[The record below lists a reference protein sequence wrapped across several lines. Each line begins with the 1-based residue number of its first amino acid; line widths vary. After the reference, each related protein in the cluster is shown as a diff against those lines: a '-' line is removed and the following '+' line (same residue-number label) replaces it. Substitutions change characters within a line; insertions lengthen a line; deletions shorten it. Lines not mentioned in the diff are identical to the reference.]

1 MRLFIANVGARDLQ
15 VKINGR
21 LYSLDVRPH
30 EKEKAQVLEGFLSRS
45 FNQTPD
51 QLGVRV
57 LGKWLLK
64 QKESQQEKFQQF
76 LEAVACPIL
85 EPALDLALDKAKTL
99 DVVYLLGTDQPDDAP
114 ANLRANDTYWAA
126 EIIKQWLCQY
136 YKNKNGKILRQV
148 CVLKV
153 SDIVPARWDEAY
165 QLIASLKVAV
175 DENQEVELRELLQQS
190 QEVFAEISGGI
201 PALNFA
207 LHQVVLNVCGRKARI
222 IQVLEKPGQPEK
234 GEPCLLDIQVF
245 WGDRLIRQLH
255 TLLGSYDYKAAEKLL
270 ESEIPKDQQTKQI
283 QKAIAAL
290 RHADARLN
298 FDFQKALT
306 AIEDYKNVDP
316 FQDWYNSANHQTFA
330 DRVREAL
337 GCLEIFR
344 RSHRLIAFIALADG
358 IVEGLARLAAE
369 TLVPKLRGIYRNN
382 NGQLIPN
389 PFVPRRYVRLER
401 LSQPLQNHLRQ
412 YLQSQGRRAHGWVLA
427 DEQFYDGII
436 NYFKHTGS
444 NQQRSAVNKVSSD
457 LGKLRSCLG
466 GFRNGLLH
474 SLANLSEDALS
485 SEVVRHRIA
494 KQPENALEKLV
505 EKMEEV
511 LKDIEVLAK
520 ILSQLTSTATDPRM
534 GEQLKRW
541 QEASQQSSKQVA
553 SSPKS
558 KRLVFDDINDF
569 VLKTLSKAWRVPLP
583 PQ

>member
-15 VKINGR
+15 VKVDGR
-21 LYSLDVRPH
+21 LYSLDVRPY
-30 EKEKAQVLEGFLSRS
+30 EKEKAQVLKDFLSRF
-45 FNQTPD
+45 FNQQTPN

-57 LGKWLLK
+57 LGEWLLK
-64 QKESQQEKFQQF
+64 QNQGIFQKF
-76 LEAVACPIL
+76 LEEVVACPIL
-85 EPALDLALDKAKTL
+85 EPAIDLALGEAQNL

-126 EIIKQWLCQY
+126 EIIKQWLCQR
-136 YKNKNGKILRQV
+136 YKNREILGQV

-175 DENQEVELRELLQQS
+175 DGNQVELRKLLQQS

-255 TLLGSYDYKAAEKLL
+255 TLLRSYDYKAATDLL
-270 ESEIPKDQQTKQI
+270 ENEIPEDQRTEEI

-306 AIEDYKNVDP
+306 AIEDYKSEDP
-316 FQDWYNSANHQTFA
+316 FQYWYDSANHQTFA

-369 TLVPKLRGIYRNN
+369 TLVPKLRKIYRRDNKP
-382 NGQLIPN
+382 IPN
-389 PFVPRRYVRLER
+389 PFVPRRYVNLGGLPKLR
-401 LSQPLQNHLRQ
+401 NHLQQ
-412 YLQSQGRRAHGWVLA
+412 YLQSQGKRADGWVLA

-436 NYFKHTGS
+436 DYFKHTGS
-444 NQQRSAVNKVSSD
+444 NQQKSAVNKVSSD
-457 LGKLRSCLG
+457 LGKLRTCLG

-474 SLANLSEDALS
+474 SLANLSEDDLSEVIVQNKISDSRKSALS
-485 SEVVRHRIA
+485 D
-494 KQPENALEKLV
+494 LV
-505 EKMEEV
+505 KAMKNLWEYI
-511 LKDIEVLAK
+511 LTN
-520 ILSQLTSTATDPRM
+520 LSQLTFTAAAPLMEKAR
-534 GEQLKRW
+534 EKW
-541 QEASQQSSKQVA
+541 EASQQSSKQVA

-569 VLKTLSKAWRVPLP
+569 VLKTLSKAWGVPLP

>member
-15 VKINGR
+15 VKINDR
-21 LYSLDVRPH
+21 LYSLDVRPY
-30 EKEKAQVLEGFLSRS
+30 EKEKAQVLKDFLSRF
-45 FNQTPD
+45 FNQQTPN

-57 LGKWLLK
+57 LGEWLLK
-64 QKESQQEKFQQF
+64 QNQGIFQKF
-76 LEAVACPIL
+76 LEKVVACPIL
-85 EPALDLALDKAKTL
+85 EPALDLALGEAKTL

-136 YKNKNGKILRQV
+136 YKNQEKLGQV
-148 CVLKV
+148 CVLKI
-153 SDIVPARWDEAY
+153 SGIVPVLWDKAY

-222 IQVLEKPGQPEK
+222 IQVLE
-234 GEPCLLDIQVF
+234 GEGRAHLLKIQVF

-255 TLLGSYDYKAAEKLL
+255 TLLGSYDYKAAIDLL
-270 ESEIPKDQQTKQI
+270 ENEIPEDQRTEEI

-290 RHADARLN
+290 RHADTRLN

-306 AIEDYKNVDP
+306 AIEDYKSVDP

-337 GCLEIFR
+337 GCLEIFH

-358 IVEGLARLAAE
+358 IVEGLTRLAAE
-369 TLVPKLRGIYRNN
+369 TLEPTLRGIYCDEE
-382 NGQLIPN
+382 GQPIPN
-389 PFVPRRYVRLER
+389 PFVPRRYVSLER
-401 LSQPLQNHLRQ
+401 LPQPLQNHLRQ
-412 YLQSQGRRAHGWVLA
+412 YLQSQGKKVHGWVLA

-436 NYFKHTGS
+436 NYYRKKSIGP
-444 NQQRSAVNKVSSD
+444 QKSAIENVNSD
-457 LGKLRSCLG
+457 LGRLRTCLG

-485 SEVVRHRIA
+485 SEVVRHGIA
-494 KQPENALEKLV
+494 EQPENALEKLV

-511 LKDIEVLAK
+511 LES
-520 ILSQLTSTATDPRM
+520 ILSQLTSTATDPRV
-534 GEQLKRW
+534 GKQIERW
-541 QEASQQSSKQVA
+541 LEASQQSSKQVA

-569 VLKTLSKAWRVPLP
+569 VLQTLSKAWGVPLP

>member
-15 VKINGR
+15 VKVDGR
-21 LYSLDVRPH
+21 LYSLDVRPY
-30 EKEKAQVLEGFLSRS
+30 EKEKAQVLEGFLSGS

-51 QLGVRV
+51 QLGVRA
-57 LGKWLLK
+57 LGKWLLQ

-76 LEAVACPIL
+76 LEEVVACPIL
-85 EPALDLALDKAKTL
+85 EPALDLALGEAKTL
-99 DVVYLLGTDQPDDAP
+99 DVVYLLGTDQPDDVP

-136 YKNKNGKILRQV
+136 YKNREKLGQV
-148 CVLKV
+148 CVLKI

-165 QLIASLKVAV
+165 QLIARLKVAV
-175 DENQEVELRELLQQS
+175 DGNQVELRKLLQES

-222 IQVLEKPGQPEK
+222 IQVLE
-234 GEPCLLDIQVF
+234 GEGRAHLLKIQVF

-255 TLLGSYDYKAAEKLL
+255 TLLGSYDYKAATDLL
-270 ESEIPKDQQTKQI
+270 ENEIPEDQRTEEI

-290 RHADARLN
+290 RYADARLN

-306 AIEDYKNVDP
+306 AIEDYKSEDP
-316 FQDWYNSANHQTFA
+316 FQYWYDSANHQTFA

-369 TLVPKLRGIYRNN
+369 TLVPKLRKIYRRDNKP
-382 NGQLIPN
+382 IPN
-389 PFVPRRYVRLER
+389 PFVPRRYVKLER
-401 LSQPLQNHLRQ
+401 LPQLQNHLRQ
-412 YLQSQGRRAHGWVLA
+412 YLQSQGKKADDWVLA

-436 NYFKHTGS
+436 DYFKHTGS
-444 NQQRSAVNKVSSD
+444 NQQKSAVNKVSSG
-457 LGKLRSCLG
+457 LGKLRTCLG

-485 SEVVRHRIA
+485 SEVVRHGIA
-494 KQPENALEKLV
+494 EQPENALEKLV

-511 LKDIEVLAK
+511 LEN
-520 ILSQLTSTATDPRM
+520 ILSQLTSTATDPRV

-569 VLKTLSKAWRVPLP
+569 VLETLSKAWEVPLP

>member
-30 EKEKAQVLEGFLSRS
+30 EKEKAQVLEGFLSGS

-51 QLGVRV
+51 QLGVRA
-57 LGKWLLK
+57 LGKWLLQ

-76 LEAVACPIL
+76 LEEVVACPIL
-85 EPALDLALDKAKTL
+85 EPALDLALGEAQTDEAQTL
-99 DVVYLLGTDQPDDAP
+99 DVYLLGTDQPDNAP

-136 YKNKNGKILRQV
+136 YKNREKLGQV
-148 CVLKV
+148 CVLKI

-165 QLIASLKVAV
+165 QLIASLKVAI
-175 DENQEVELRELLQQS
+175 DGNQVELRKLLQES

-222 IQVLEKPGQPEK
+222 IQVLE
-234 GEPCLLDIQVF
+234 GEGRAHLLKIQVF
-245 WGDRLIRQLH
+245 WGDRLIRQLE
-255 TLLGSYDYKAAEKLL
+255 TLLKSYDYKAAIDLL
-270 ESEIPKDQQTKQI
+270 ENEIPEDQRTEEI

-306 AIEDYKNVDP
+306 AIEDYKSVDP

-369 TLVPKLRGIYRNN
+369 TLESTLQGIYCDEE
-382 NGQLIPN
+382 GQPIPN
-389 PFVPRRYVRLER
+389 PFVPRRYVDPQDLQEEKQRAHLEKY
-401 LSQPLQNHLRQ
+401 LKKQHKYVLQN
-412 YLQSQGRRAHGWVLA
+412 GRLLA

-436 NYFKHTGS
+436 NYYRKKSIGP
-444 NQQRSAVNKVSSD
+444 QKSAIENVNSD
-457 LGKLRSCLG
+457 LGRLRTCLG

-494 KQPENALEKLV
+494 EQPENALEKLV

-511 LKDIEVLAK
+511 LEN
-520 ILSQLTSTATDPRM
+520 ILSQLTSTAADPRM

-569 VLKTLSKAWRVPLP
+569 VLETLSKAWEVPLP

>member
-30 EKEKAQVLEGFLSRS
+30 EKEKAQVLEGFLSIS

-51 QLGVRV
+51 QLGVRA
-57 LGKWLLK
+57 LGKWLLQ

-76 LEAVACPIL
+76 LEEVVACPIL
-85 EPALDLALDKAKTL
+85 EPALDLALGEAQTL
-99 DVVYLLGTDQPDDAP
+99 DVYLLGTDQPDDVP

-126 EIIKQWLCQY
+126 EIIKQWLCQCY
-136 YKNKNGKILRQV
+136 ENREKLGQV
-148 CVLKV
+148 CVLKI
-153 SDIVPARWDEAY
+153 SGIVPVLWDKAY

-175 DENQEVELRELLQQS
+175 DENQVELKELLQKS
-190 QEVFAEISGGI
+190 QVVFAEISGGI

-222 IQVLEKPGQPEK
+222 IQVLE
-234 GEPCLLDIQVF
+234 GEGRAHLLKIQVF

-270 ESEIPKDQQTKQI
+270 ESEIPKDQRTEEI

-306 AIEDYKNVDP
+306 AIEYYKNVDP

-330 DRVREAL
+330 DRVWEAL

-369 TLVPKLRGIYRNN
+369 TLVPKLRGIYCRDDKV
-382 NGQLIPN
+382 QPIPN
-389 PFVPRRYVRLER
+389 PFVPRRYVKLGDLPKLLR
-401 LSQPLQNHLRQ
+401 NHLQQ
-412 YLQSQGRRAHGWVLA
+412 YLQSQGKKAYGWVLA

-444 NQQRSAVNKVSSD
+444 NQQKSAINKVSSG
-457 LGKLRSCLG
+457 LGQLRSCLG

-474 SLANLSEDALS
+474 SLANLSENALS

-520 ILSQLTSTATDPRM
+520 ILSQLTST
-534 GEQLKRW
+534 W
-541 QEASQQSSKQVA
+541 EASQQSSKQVA

>member
-30 EKEKAQVLEGFLSRS
+30 EQGKAQVLEGFLSRS

-51 QLGVRV
+51 QLGVRA
-57 LGKWLLK
+57 LGKWLLQ

-76 LEAVACPIL
+76 LKEVVACPIL
-85 EPALDLALDKAKTL
+85 EPALDLALGEAKTL

-126 EIIKQWLCQY
+126 EIIKQWLCQR
-136 YKNKNGKILRQV
+136 YKNREKLGQV
-148 CVLKV
+148 CVLKI

-175 DENQEVELRELLQQS
+175 DGNQVELRKLLQES

-255 TLLGSYDYKAAEKLL
+255 TLLGSYDYKAATDLL
-270 ESEIPKDQQTKQI
+270 ENEIPEDQRTEEI

-306 AIEDYKNVDP
+306 AIEDYKSEDP
-316 FQDWYNSANHQTFA
+316 FQYWYDSANHQTFA

-369 TLVPKLRGIYRNN
+369 TLVPKLRGIYRDN

-401 LSQPLQNHLRQ
+401 LPQPLQNHLRQ
-412 YLQSQGRRAHGWVLA
+412 YLQSQVKKAHGWVLA

-444 NQQRSAVNKVSSD
+444 NQQKSAINKVSSG
-457 LGKLRSCLG
+457 LGQLRSCLG

-494 KQPENALEKLV
+494 KQPKNALEKLV

-511 LKDIEVLAK
+511 LKDIEVLE

-553 SSPKS
+553 SSPKG
-558 KRLVFDDINDF
+558 KRLVFDDINQF
-569 VLKTLSKAWRVPLP
+569 VLKTLSKAWEVPLP

>member
-15 VKINGR
+15 VKVDGR
-21 LYSLDVRPH
+21 LYSLDVRPY
-30 EKEKAQVLEGFLSRS
+30 EKEKAQVLKDFLSRF
-45 FNQTPD
+45 FNQQKTPN

-57 LGKWLLK
+57 LGEWLLK
-64 QKESQQEKFQQF
+64 QNQGIFQKF
-76 LEAVACPIL
+76 LEEVVACPIL

-165 QLIASLKVAV
+165 QLIARLKVAV
-175 DENQEVELRELLQQS
+175 DGNQEVELRELLQQS

-245 WGDRLIRQLH
+245 WGDRLIRQLE
-255 TLLGSYDYKAAEKLL
+255 TLLKSYDYKAAIDLL
-270 ESEIPKDQQTKQI
+270 ENEIPEDQRTEQI

-306 AIEDYKNVDP
+306 AIEYYKNVDP

-369 TLVPKLRGIYRNN
+369 TLVPKLRKIYRRDNKP
-382 NGQLIPN
+382 IPN

-401 LSQPLQNHLRQ
+401 LPQPLQNHLQQ
-412 YLQSQGRRAHGWVLA
+412 YLQSQGKKAHGWVLA

-436 NYFKHTGS
+436 DYFKHTGS
-444 NQQRSAVNKVSSD
+444 NQQKSAINKVSSG
-457 LGKLRSCLG
+457 LGQLRSCLG

-474 SLANLSEDALS
+474 SLANLSEDDLS

-520 ILSQLTSTATDPRM
+520 ILSQLTSTAVDPRM
-534 GEQLKRW
+534 EKELKKW
-541 QEASQQSSKQVA
+541 EASQQSSKQVA

>member
-15 VKINGR
+15 VKVNGR
-21 LYSLDVRPH
+21 LCSLQEQGLKDF
-30 EKEKAQVLEGFLSRS
+30 LLGF
-45 FNQTPD
+45 FGYQQIPD
-51 QLGVRV
+51 QPSVRALGE
-57 LGKWLLK
+57 WLLK
-64 QKESQQEKFQQF
+64 QKKSQQEKFQQF
-76 LEAVACPIL
+76 LKEVVACPIL
-85 EPALDLALDKAKTL
+85 EPALDLALGEAQTL
-99 DVVYLLGTDQPDDAP
+99 DVYLLGTDQPDDAP

-136 YKNKNGKILRQV
+136 YKNREKLGQV
-148 CVLKV
+148 CVLKI
-153 SDIVPARWDEAY
+153 SGIVPARWDEAY
-165 QLIASLKVAV
+165 QLIARLKVAV
-175 DENQEVELRELLQQS
+175 DGNQEVELRELLQQS

-245 WGDRLIRQLH
+245 WGDRLIRQLE
-255 TLLGSYDYKAAEKLL
+255 TLLKSYDYKAAIDLL
-270 ESEIPKDQQTKQI
+270 ENEIPEDQRTEQI

-306 AIEDYKNVDP
+306 AIEYYKNVDP

-369 TLVPKLRGIYRNN
+369 TLVPKLRKIYRRDNKP
-382 NGQLIPN
+382 IPN
-389 PFVPRRYVRLER
+389 PFVPRRYVRLKR
-401 LSQPLQNHLRQ
+401 LPQPLQNHLRQ
-412 YLQSQGRRAHGWVLA
+412 YLQSQGKRADGWVLA

-436 NYFKHTGS
+436 DYFKHTGS
-444 NQQRSAVNKVSSD
+444 NQQKSAVNKVSSD
-457 LGKLRSCLG
+457 LGKLRTCLG

-474 SLANLSEDALS
+474 SLANLSEDDLSEVIVQNKISDSRKSALS
-485 SEVVRHRIA
+485 D
-494 KQPENALEKLV
+494 LV
-505 EKMEEV
+505 KAMKNLWEYI
-511 LKDIEVLAK
+511 LTN
-520 ILSQLTSTATDPRM
+520 LSQLTFTAAAPCMEKAR
-534 GEQLKRW
+534 EKW
-541 QEASQQSSKQVA
+541 EASQQSSKQVA

-569 VLKTLSKAWRVPLP
+569 VLKTLSKAWGVPLP

>member
-15 VKINGR
+15 VKVNGR
-21 LYSLDVRPH
+21 LCSLQ
-30 EKEKAQVLEGFLSRS
+30 EQGLKGFLLG
-45 FNQTPD
+45 FFGYQQIPD
-51 QLGVRV
+51 QPSVRALGE
-57 LGKWLLK
+57 WLLK
-64 QKESQQEKFQQF
+64 QKKSQQEKFQQF
-76 LEAVACPIL
+76 LKEVVACPIL
-85 EPALDLALDKAKTL
+85 EPALDLALGEAQTL
-99 DVVYLLGTDQPDDAP
+99 DVYLLGTDQPDDAP

-136 YKNKNGKILRQV
+136 YKDREKLGQV
-148 CVLKV
+148 CVLKI
-153 SDIVPARWDEAY
+153 SGIVPARWDEAY
-165 QLIASLKVAV
+165 QLIARLKVAV
-175 DENQEVELRELLQQS
+175 DGNQEVELRELLQQS

-222 IQVLEKPGQPEK
+222 IQVLE
-234 GEPCLLDIQVF
+234 GEGRAHLLKIQVF

-270 ESEIPKDQQTKQI
+270 ESEIPKDQRTEEI

-306 AIEDYKNVDP
+306 AIEDYKSVDP

-369 TLVPKLRGIYRNN
+369 TLESTLQGIYCDEE
-382 NGQLIPN
+382 GQPIPN
-389 PFVPRRYVRLER
+389 PFVPRRYVDPQDLQEEKQRAHLEKY
-401 LSQPLQNHLRQ
+401 LKKQHKYVLQN
-412 YLQSQGRRAHGWVLA
+412 GRLLA

-436 NYFKHTGS
+436 NYYRKKSIGP
-444 NQQRSAVNKVSSD
+444 QKSAIENVNSD
-457 LGKLRSCLG
+457 LGRLRTCLG

-485 SEVVRHRIA
+485 SEVVRHGIA
-494 KQPENALEKLV
+494 EQPENALEKLV

-511 LKDIEVLAK
+511 LEN
-520 ILSQLTSTATDPRM
+520 ILSQLTSTATDPRV
-534 GEQLKRW
+534 GEQLERW

-569 VLKTLSKAWRVPLP
+569 VLQTLSKAWEVPLP

>member
-15 VKINGR
+15 VKVNGR
-21 LYSLDVRPH
+21 LCSLQEQGLKDF
-30 EKEKAQVLEGFLSRS
+30 LLGF
-45 FNQTPD
+45 FGYQQIPD
-51 QLGVRV
+51 QPSVRALGE
-57 LGKWLLK
+57 WLLK
-64 QKESQQEKFQQF
+64 QKKSQQEKFQQF
-76 LEAVACPIL
+76 LKEVVACPIL

-245 WGDRLIRQLH
+245 WGDRLIRQLE
-255 TLLGSYDYKAAEKLL
+255 TLLKSYDYKAAIDLL
-270 ESEIPKDQQTKQI
+270 ENEIPEDQRTEQI

-306 AIEDYKNVDP
+306 AIEYYKNVDP

-369 TLVPKLRGIYRNN
+369 TLVPKLRKIYCRDNKP
-382 NGQLIPN
+382 IPN

-401 LSQPLQNHLRQ
+401 LPQPLQNHLRQ
-412 YLQSQGRRAHGWVLA
+412 YLQSQGKKAHGWVLA

-436 NYFKHTGS
+436 NYFEHTGS
-444 NQQRSAVNKVSSD
+444 NQQKSAVNKVSSG

-474 SLANLSEDALS
+474 SLANLSEDDLS

-520 ILSQLTSTATDPRM
+520 ILSQLTSTAVDPRM
-534 GEQLKRW
+534 EKELKKW
-541 QEASQQSSKQVA
+541 EASQQSSKQVA

-569 VLKTLSKAWRVPLP
+569 VLKTLSMAWRVPLP

>member
-15 VKINGR
+15 VKVNGR
-21 LYSLDVRPH
+21 LCSLQEQGLKDF
-30 EKEKAQVLEGFLSRS
+30 LLGF
-45 FNQTPD
+45 FGYQQIPD
-51 QLGVRV
+51 QPSVRALGE
-57 LGKWLLK
+57 WLLK
-64 QKESQQEKFQQF
+64 QKKSQQEKFQQF
-76 LEAVACPIL
+76 LKEVVACPIL
-85 EPALDLALDKAKTL
+85 EPALDLALGEAQTL
-99 DVVYLLGTDQPDDAP
+99 DVYLLGTDQPDDAP

-136 YKNKNGKILRQV
+136 YKNREKLGQV
-148 CVLKV
+148 CVLKI
-153 SDIVPARWDEAY
+153 SGIVPARWDEAY
-165 QLIASLKVAV
+165 QLIARLKVAV
-175 DENQEVELRELLQQS
+175 DGNQEVELRELLQQS

-270 ESEIPKDQQTKQI
+270 ESEIPKDQRTEEI

-298 FDFQKALT
+298 FDFQQALQ
-306 AIEDYKNVDP
+306 AIEAYKNEEP
-316 FQDWYNSANHQTFA
+316 FQGWYNSANHQTFA

-358 IVEGLARLAAE
+358 IVEGLTRLAAE
-369 TLVPKLRGIYRNN
+369 TLEPTLRGIYCDER
-382 NGQLIPN
+382 GQHIPQN
-389 PFVPRRYVRLER
+389 QFVPRRYVDPQDLREEKQRAHLEKYLKKQR
-401 LSQPLQNHLRQ
+401 KYVLQN
-412 YLQSQGRRAHGWVLA
+412 GRLLA

-436 NYFKHTGS
+436 DYFKHTGS
-444 NQQRSAVNKVSSD
+444 NQQKSAVNEVSSD

-494 KQPENALEKLV
+494 EQPENALEKLV

-511 LKDIEVLAK
+511 LEN
-520 ILSQLTSTATDPRM
+520 ILSQLTFTAVDPRM
-534 GEQLKRW
+534 EKELKKW
-541 QEASQQSSKQVA
+541 EASQQSSKQVA

-558 KRLVFDDINDF
+558 KRLVFDDINQF

>member
-15 VKINGR
+15 VKINDR
-21 LYSLDVRPH
+21 LYSLDVRPY
-30 EKEKAQVLEGFLSRS
+30 EKEKAQVLKDFLSRF
-45 FNQTPD
+45 FNQQTPN

-57 LGKWLLK
+57 LGEWLLK
-64 QKESQQEKFQQF
+64 QNQGIFQKF
-76 LEAVACPIL
+76 LEEVVACPIL

-165 QLIASLKVAV
+165 QLIARLKVAV

-245 WGDRLIRQLH
+245 WGDRLIRQLE
-255 TLLGSYDYKAAEKLL
+255 TLLKSYDYKAAIDLL
-270 ESEIPKDQQTKQI
+270 ENEIPEDQRTEQI

-306 AIEDYKNVDP
+306 AIEYYKNVDP

-369 TLVPKLRGIYRNN
+369 TLVPKLRKIYRRDNKP
-382 NGQLIPN
+382 IPN

-401 LSQPLQNHLRQ
+401 LPQPLQNHLRQ
-412 YLQSQGRRAHGWVLA
+412 YLQSQGKRADGWVLA

-436 NYFKHTGS
+436 DYFKHTGS
-444 NQQRSAVNKVSSD
+444 NQQKSAVNKVSSD
-457 LGKLRSCLG
+457 LGKLRTCLG

-474 SLANLSEDALS
+474 SLANLSEDDLSEVIVQNKISDSRESALS
-485 SEVVRHRIA
+485 D
-494 KQPENALEKLV
+494 LV
-505 EKMEEV
+505 KAMKNLWEYI
-511 LKDIEVLAK
+511 LTN
-520 ILSQLTSTATDPRM
+520 LSQLTFTAAAPSTEKAR
-534 GEQLKRW
+534 KKW
-541 QEASQQSSKQVA
+541 EASQQSSKQVA

-569 VLKTLSKAWRVPLP
+569 VLKTLSKAWGVPLP

>member
-1 MRLFIANVGARDLQ
+1 M
-15 VKINGR
+15 
-21 LYSLDVRPH
+21 
-30 EKEKAQVLEGFLSRS
+30 LE
-45 FNQTPD
+45 N
-51 QLGVRV
+51 
-57 LGKWLLK
+57 
-64 QKESQQEKFQQF
+64 
-76 LEAVACPIL
+76 
-85 EPALDLALDKAKTL
+85 
-99 DVVYLLGTDQPDDAP
+99 
-114 ANLRANDTYWAA
+114 
-126 EIIKQWLCQY
+126 
-136 YKNKNGKILRQV
+136 
-148 CVLKV
+148 
-153 SDIVPARWDEAY
+153 
-165 QLIASLKVAV
+165 
-175 DENQEVELRELLQQS
+175 
-190 QEVFAEISGGI
+190 
-201 PALNFA
+201 
-207 LHQVVLNVCGRKARI
+207 
-222 IQVLEKPGQPEK
+222 
-234 GEPCLLDIQVF
+234 
-245 WGDRLIRQLH
+245 
-255 TLLGSYDYKAAEKLL
+255 
-270 ESEIPKDQQTKQI
+270 EIPEDQRTEEI

-306 AIEDYKNVDP
+306 AIEDYKSEDP
-316 FQDWYNSANHQTFA
+316 FQYWYDSANHQTFA

-369 TLVPKLRGIYRNN
+369 TLVPKLRGIYRDN
-382 NGQLIPN
+382 NGQPIPN

-401 LSQPLQNHLRQ
+401 LPQPLQNHLRH
-412 YLQSQGRRAHGWVLA
+412 YLRSQVKKAHGWVLA

-444 NQQRSAVNKVSSD
+444 NQQKSAINKVSSG
-457 LGKLRSCLG
+457 LGQLRSCLG

-534 GEQLKRW
+534 GEQPKRW

-558 KRLVFDDINDF
+558 KRLVFDDINQF
-569 VLKTLSKAWRVPLP
+569 VLKTLSKAWEVPLP

>member
-15 VKINGR
+15 VKVNGR
-21 LYSLDVRPH
+21 LCSLQEQGLKDF
-30 EKEKAQVLEGFLSRS
+30 LLGF
-45 FNQTPD
+45 FGYQQIPD
-51 QLGVRV
+51 QPSVRALGE
-57 LGKWLLK
+57 WLLK
-64 QKESQQEKFQQF
+64 SQQEKFQQF
-76 LEAVACPIL
+76 LKEVVACPIL
-85 EPALDLALDKAKTL
+85 EPALDLALGEAQTL
-99 DVVYLLGTDQPDDAP
+99 DVYLLGTDQPDDAP

-136 YKNKNGKILRQV
+136 YKNREKLGQV
-148 CVLKV
+148 CVLKI
-153 SDIVPARWDEAY
+153 SGIVPARWDEAY
-165 QLIASLKVAV
+165 QLIARLKVAV
-175 DENQEVELRELLQQS
+175 DGNQEVELRELLQQS

-245 WGDRLIRQLH
+245 WGDRLIRQLE
-255 TLLGSYDYKAAEKLL
+255 TLLKSYDYKAAIDLL
-270 ESEIPKDQQTKQI
+270 ENEIPEDQRTEQI

-306 AIEDYKNVDP
+306 AIEYYKNVDP

-337 GCLEIFR
+337 GCLAIFR

-369 TLVPKLRGIYRNN
+369 TLVPKLRKIYRRDNKP
-382 NGQLIPN
+382 IPN
-389 PFVPRRYVRLER
+389 PFVPRRYVKLER
-401 LSQPLQNHLRQ
+401 LPQLQNHLRQ
-412 YLQSQGRRAHGWVLA
+412 YLQSQGKKADDWVLA

-436 NYFKHTGS
+436 DYFKHTGS
-444 NQQRSAVNKVSSD
+444 NQQKSAVNKVSSG
-457 LGKLRSCLG
+457 LGKLRTCLG
-466 GFRNGLLH
+466 GFLNGLLH

-485 SEVVRHRIA
+485 SEVVRHGIA
-494 KQPENALEKLV
+494 EQPENALEKLV

-511 LKDIEVLAK
+511 LEN
-520 ILSQLTSTATDPRM
+520 ILSQLTSTATDPRV

-569 VLKTLSKAWRVPLP
+569 VLETLSKAWEVPLP

>member
-15 VKINGR
+15 VKVDGR
-21 LYSLDVRPH
+21 LYSLDVRPY
-30 EKEKAQVLEGFLSRS
+30 EKEKAQVLKDFLSRF
-45 FNQTPD
+45 FNQQKTPN

-57 LGKWLLK
+57 LGEWLLK
-64 QKESQQEKFQQF
+64 QNQGIFQKF
-76 LEAVACPIL
+76 LEEVVACPIL

-136 YKNKNGKILRQV
+136 YKNREKLGQV
-148 CVLKV
+148 CVLKI
-153 SDIVPARWDEAY
+153 SGIVPARWDEAY
-165 QLIASLKVAV
+165 QLIARLKVAV
-175 DENQEVELRELLQQS
+175 DGNQEVELRELLQQS

-245 WGDRLIRQLH
+245 WGDRLIRQLE
-255 TLLGSYDYKAAEKLL
+255 TLLKSYDYKAAIDLL
-270 ESEIPKDQQTKQI
+270 ENEIPEDQRTEQI

-306 AIEDYKNVDP
+306 AIEYYKNVDP

-369 TLVPKLRGIYRNN
+369 TLVPKLRKIYCRDNKP
-382 NGQLIPN
+382 IPN

-401 LSQPLQNHLRQ
+401 LPQLQNHLRQ
-412 YLQSQGRRAHGWVLA
+412 YLQSQGKRAHGWVLA

-444 NQQRSAVNKVSSD
+444 NQQKSAVNEVSSD
-457 LGKLRSCLG
+457 LGQLRSCLG

-474 SLANLSEDALS
+474 SLANLSEDDLSEVIVQNKISDSRESALS
-485 SEVVRHRIA
+485 D
-494 KQPENALEKLV
+494 LV
-505 EKMEEV
+505 KAMKNLWEYI
-511 LKDIEVLAK
+511 LTN
-520 ILSQLTSTATDPRM
+520 LSQLTFTAAGPRM
-534 GEQLKRW
+534 EKALKKW
-541 QEASQQSSKQVA
+541 EASQQSSKQVA

>member
-15 VKINGR
+15 VKVDGR
-21 LYSLDVRPH
+21 LYSLDVRPY
-30 EKEKAQVLEGFLSRS
+30 EKEKAQVLKDFLSRF
-45 FNQTPD
+45 FNQQKTPN

-57 LGKWLLK
+57 LGEWLLK
-64 QKESQQEKFQQF
+64 QNQGIFQKF
-76 LEAVACPIL
+76 LEEVVACPIL

-136 YKNKNGKILRQV
+136 YKNREKLGQV
-148 CVLKV
+148 CVLKI
-153 SDIVPARWDEAY
+153 SGIVPARWDEAY
-165 QLIASLKVAV
+165 QLIARLKVAV
-175 DENQEVELRELLQQS
+175 DGNQEVELRELLQQS

-245 WGDRLIRQLH
+245 WGDRLIRQLE
-255 TLLGSYDYKAAEKLL
+255 TLLKSYDYKAAIDLL
-270 ESEIPKDQQTKQI
+270 ENEIPEDQRTEQI

-306 AIEDYKNVDP
+306 AIEYYKNVDP

-369 TLVPKLRGIYRNN
+369 TLVPKLRKIYRRDNKP
-382 NGQLIPN
+382 IPN
-389 PFVPRRYVRLER
+389 PFVPRRYVKLER
-401 LSQPLQNHLRQ
+401 LPQLQNHLRQ
-412 YLQSQGRRAHGWVLA
+412 YLQSQGKKADDWVLA

-436 NYFKHTGS
+436 DYFKHTGS
-444 NQQRSAVNKVSSD
+444 NQQKSAVNKVSSG
-457 LGKLRSCLG
+457 LGKLRTCLG

-485 SEVVRHRIA
+485 SEVVRHGIA
-494 KQPENALEKLV
+494 EQPENALEKLV

-511 LKDIEVLAK
+511 LEN
-520 ILSQLTSTATDPRM
+520 ILSQLTSTATDPRV

-569 VLKTLSKAWRVPLP
+569 VLETLSKAWEVPLP

>member
-15 VKINGR
+15 VKINDR

-30 EKEKAQVLEGFLSRS
+30 EQEKAQVLEGFLSGS

-51 QLGVRV
+51 QLGVRA
-57 LGKWLLK
+57 LGKWLLQ

-76 LEAVACPIL
+76 LKEVVACPIL
-85 EPALDLALDKAKTL
+85 EPALDLALGEAKTL

-136 YKNKNGKILRQV
+136 YENYYENREKLGQV
-148 CVLKV
+148 CVLKI

-175 DENQEVELRELLQQS
+175 DGNQVELRKLLQES

-222 IQVLEKPGQPEK
+222 IQVLE
-234 GEPCLLDIQVF
+234 GEGRAHLLKIQVF

-255 TLLGSYDYKAAEKLL
+255 TLLGSYDYKAATDLL
-270 ESEIPKDQQTKQI
+270 ENEIPEDQRTEEI

-306 AIEDYKNVDP
+306 AIEYYKNVDP

-337 GCLEIFR
+337 GCLEIFC

-369 TLVPKLRGIYRNN
+369 TLVPKLRGIYCRDDK
-382 NGQLIPN
+382 GQPIPN
-389 PFVPRRYVRLER
+389 PFVPRRYVKLGDLPKLR
-401 LSQPLQNHLRQ
+401 NHLQQ
-412 YLQSQGRRAHGWVLA
+412 YLQSQGKKAYGWVLA

-444 NQQRSAVNKVSSD
+444 NQQKSAINKVSSG

-474 SLANLSEDALS
+474 SLANLSENALS

-520 ILSQLTSTATDPRM
+520 ILSQLTSTAVDPRM
-534 GEQLKRW
+534 EKELKKW
-541 QEASQQSSKQVA
+541 EASQQSSKQVA

>member
-15 VKINGR
+15 VKINDR
-21 LYSLDVRPH
+21 LYSLDVRPY
-30 EKEKAQVLEGFLSRS
+30 EKEKAQVLKDFLSIF
-45 FNQTPD
+45 FNQQTPN

-57 LGKWLLK
+57 LGEWLLK
-64 QKESQQEKFQQF
+64 QNQGIFQKF
-76 LEAVACPIL
+76 LEEVVACPIL
-85 EPALDLALDKAKTL
+85 EPALDLALGEAQTL
-99 DVVYLLGTDQPDDAP
+99 DVYLLGTDQPDDAP

-136 YKNKNGKILRQV
+136 YKNREKLGQV
-148 CVLKV
+148 CVLKI

-175 DENQEVELRELLQQS
+175 DGNQEVELRELLQQS

-245 WGDRLIRQLH
+245 WGDRLIRQLE
-255 TLLGSYDYKAAEKLL
+255 TLLKSYDYKAAIDLL
-270 ESEIPKDQQTKQI
+270 ENEIPEDQRTEQI

-306 AIEDYKNVDP
+306 AIEYYKNVDP

-358 IVEGLARLAAE
+358 IVEGLVRLAAE
-369 TLVPKLRGIYRNN
+369 TLEPTLQKIYRADKDKD
-382 NGQLIPN
+382 QPIPN
-389 PFVPRRYVRLER
+389 PFVPRRYVDPQDLQEEKQRAHLEKD
-401 LSQPLQNHLRQ
+401 LKKQHKYVLQN
-412 YLQSQGRRAHGWVLA
+412 GRLLA

-436 NYFKHTGS
+436 NYYRKKSIGP
-444 NQQRSAVNKVSSD
+444 QKSAIENVNSD
-457 LGKLRSCLG
+457 LGRLRTCLG

-494 KQPENALEKLV
+494 EQPENALEKLV

-511 LKDIEVLAK
+511 LEN
-520 ILSQLTSTATDPRM
+520 ILSQLTSTATDPRV
-534 GEQLKRW
+534 GKQIERW
-541 QEASQQSSKQVA
+541 LEASQQSSKQVA

-569 VLKTLSKAWRVPLP
+569 VLQTLSKAWEVPLP

>member
-15 VKINGR
+15 VKVNGR
-21 LYSLDVRPH
+21 LCSLQEQGLKDF
-30 EKEKAQVLEGFLSRS
+30 LLGF
-45 FNQTPD
+45 FGYQQIPD
-51 QLGVRV
+51 QPSVRALGE
-57 LGKWLLK
+57 WLLK
-64 QKESQQEKFQQF
+64 QKKSQQEKFQQF
-76 LEAVACPIL
+76 LKEVVACPIL
-85 EPALDLALDKAKTL
+85 EPALDLALGEAQTL
-99 DVVYLLGTDQPDDAP
+99 DVYLLGTDQPDDAP

-136 YKNKNGKILRQV
+136 YKNREKLGQV
-148 CVLKV
+148 CVLKI

-175 DENQEVELRELLQQS
+175 DGNQEVELRELLQQS

-222 IQVLEKPGQPEK
+222 IQVLE
-234 GEPCLLDIQVF
+234 GEGRAHLLKIQVF

-255 TLLGSYDYKAAEKLL
+255 TLLGSYDYKAATDLL
-270 ESEIPKDQQTKQI
+270 ENEIPEDQRTEEI

-306 AIEDYKNVDP
+306 AIEDYKSVDP

-337 GCLEIFR
+337 GCLEIFC

-369 TLVPKLRGIYRNN
+369 TLVPKLRGIYCRDDK
-382 NGQLIPN
+382 GQPIPN
-389 PFVPRRYVRLER
+389 PFVPRRYVNLGGLPKLR
-401 LSQPLQNHLRQ
+401 NHLQQ
-412 YLQSQGRRAHGWVLA
+412 YLQSQGKKAYGWVLA

-444 NQQRSAVNKVSSD
+444 NQQKSAVNKVSSD
-457 LGKLRSCLG
+457 LGKLRTCLG

-474 SLANLSEDALS
+474 SLANLSEDDLSEVIVQNKISDSRESALS
-485 SEVVRHRIA
+485 D
-494 KQPENALEKLV
+494 LV
-505 EKMEEV
+505 KAMKNLWEYI
-511 LKDIEVLAK
+511 LTN
-520 ILSQLTSTATDPRM
+520 LSQLTFTAAAPLMEKAR
-534 GEQLKRW
+534 EKW
-541 QEASQQSSKQVA
+541 EASQQSSKQVA

-569 VLKTLSKAWRVPLP
+569 VLKTLSKAWGVPLP

>member
-1 MRLFIANVGARDLQ
+1 
-15 VKINGR
+15 
-21 LYSLDVRPH
+21 
-30 EKEKAQVLEGFLSRS
+30 
-45 FNQTPD
+45 
-51 QLGVRV
+51 V
-57 LGKWLLK
+57 LGEWLLK
-64 QKESQQEKFQQF
+64 QNQGIFQKF
-76 LEAVACPIL
+76 LEEVVACPIL

-165 QLIASLKVAV
+165 QLIARLKVAV

-245 WGDRLIRQLH
+245 WGDRLIRQLE
-255 TLLGSYDYKAAEKLL
+255 TLLKSYDYKAAIDLL
-270 ESEIPKDQQTKQI
+270 ENEIPEDQRTEQI

-306 AIEDYKNVDP
+306 AIEYYKNVDP

-369 TLVPKLRGIYRNN
+369 TLVPKLRKIYRRDNKP
-382 NGQLIPN
+382 IPN

-401 LSQPLQNHLRQ
+401 LPQPLQNHLRQ
-412 YLQSQGRRAHGWVLA
+412 YLQSQGKRADGWVLA

-436 NYFKHTGS
+436 DYFKHTGS
-444 NQQRSAVNKVSSD
+444 NQQKSAVNKVSSD
-457 LGKLRSCLG
+457 LGKLRTCLG

-474 SLANLSEDALS
+474 SLANLSEDDLSEVIVQNKISDSRESALS
-485 SEVVRHRIA
+485 D
-494 KQPENALEKLV
+494 LV
-505 EKMEEV
+505 KAMKNLWEYI
-511 LKDIEVLAK
+511 LTN
-520 ILSQLTSTATDPRM
+520 LSQLTFTAAAPRT
-534 GEQLKRW
+534 EKALEKW
-541 QEASQQSSKQVA
+541 EASQQSSKQVA

-569 VLKTLSKAWRVPLP
+569 VLKTLSKAWGVPLP

>member
-15 VKINGR
+15 VKVNGR
-21 LYSLDVRPH
+21 LCSLQEQGLKDF
-30 EKEKAQVLEGFLSRS
+30 LLGF
-45 FNQTPD
+45 FGYQQIPD
-51 QLGVRV
+51 QPSVRALGE
-57 LGKWLLK
+57 WLLK
-64 QKESQQEKFQQF
+64 QKKSQQEKFQQF
-76 LEAVACPIL
+76 LKEVVACPIL
-85 EPALDLALDKAKTL
+85 EPALDLALGEAQTL
-99 DVVYLLGTDQPDDAP
+99 DVYLLGTDQPDDAP

-136 YKNKNGKILRQV
+136 YKNREKLGQV
-148 CVLKV
+148 CVLKI

-175 DENQEVELRELLQQS
+175 DGNQEVELRELLQQS

-245 WGDRLIRQLH
+245 WGDRLIRQLE
-255 TLLGSYDYKAAEKLL
+255 TLLKSYDYKAAIDLL
-270 ESEIPKDQQTKQI
+270 ENEIPEDQRTEQI

-306 AIEDYKNVDP
+306 AIEYYKNVDP

-337 GCLEIFR
+337 GCLEIFC

-369 TLVPKLRGIYRNN
+369 TLVPKLRKIYRRDNKP
-382 NGQLIPN
+382 IPN
-389 PFVPRRYVRLER
+389 PFVPRRYVNLGGLPKLR
-401 LSQPLQNHLRQ
+401 NHLQQ
-412 YLQSQGRRAHGWVLA
+412 YLQSQGKRADGWVLA

-436 NYFKHTGS
+436 DYFKHTGS
-444 NQQRSAVNKVSSD
+444 NQQKSAVNKVSSD
-457 LGKLRSCLG
+457 LGKLRTCLG

-474 SLANLSEDALS
+474 SLANLSEDDLSEVIVQNKISDSRKSALS
-485 SEVVRHRIA
+485 D
-494 KQPENALEKLV
+494 LV
-505 EKMEEV
+505 KAMKNLWEYI
-511 LKDIEVLAK
+511 LTN
-520 ILSQLTSTATDPRM
+520 LSQLTFTAAAPLMEKAR
-534 GEQLKRW
+534 EKW
-541 QEASQQSSKQVA
+541 EASQQSSKQVA

-569 VLKTLSKAWRVPLP
+569 VLKTLSKAWGVPLP

>member
-15 VKINGR
+15 VKVDGR
-21 LYSLDVRPH
+21 LYSLDVRPY
-30 EKEKAQVLEGFLSRS
+30 EKEKAQVLEGFLSGS

-51 QLGVRV
+51 QLGVRA
-57 LGKWLLK
+57 LGKWLLQ

-76 LEAVACPIL
+76 LEEVVACPIL
-85 EPALDLALDKAKTL
+85 EPALDLALGEAKTL
-99 DVVYLLGTDQPDDAP
+99 DVVYLLGTDQPDDVP

-136 YKNKNGKILRQV
+136 YKNREKLGQV
-148 CVLKV
+148 CVLKI

-175 DENQEVELRELLQQS
+175 DGNQVELRKLLQES

-222 IQVLEKPGQPEK
+222 IQVLE
-234 GEPCLLDIQVF
+234 GEGRAHLLKIQVF

-255 TLLGSYDYKAAEKLL
+255 TLLGSYDYKAATDLL
-270 ESEIPKDQQTKQI
+270 ENEIPEDQRTEEI

-290 RHADARLN
+290 RYADARLN

-306 AIEDYKNVDP
+306 AIEDYKSEDP
-316 FQDWYNSANHQTFA
+316 FQYWYDSANHQTFA

-369 TLVPKLRGIYRNN
+369 TLVPKLRKIYCRDNKP
-382 NGQLIPN
+382 IPN
-389 PFVPRRYVRLER
+389 PFVPRRYVKLER
-401 LSQPLQNHLRQ
+401 LPQLQNHLRQ
-412 YLQSQGRRAHGWVLA
+412 YLQSQGKKADDWVLA

-436 NYFKHTGS
+436 DYFKHTGS
-444 NQQRSAVNKVSSD
+444 NQQKSAVNKVSSG
-457 LGKLRSCLG
+457 LGKLRTCLG

-485 SEVVRHRIA
+485 SEVVRHGIA
-494 KQPENALEKLV
+494 EQPENALEKLV

-511 LKDIEVLAK
+511 LEN
-520 ILSQLTSTATDPRM
+520 ILSQLTSTATDPRV

-569 VLKTLSKAWRVPLP
+569 VLETLSKAWEVPLP